1 MYELSIG
8 VLVSSHPA
16 RWQSGMLNRCLS
28 GITSQTRQPNQV
40 VIANDIHQLGAAW
53 CKQNA
58 LSALTT
64 DWVAVIDSDDEMLP
78 QHLEVLE
85 REQLIS
91 KADLVYS
98 WFEPVNMSDPF
109 PPHFFTDPWDPEHP
123 RHTTTTIMARRDMMS
138 KVGYEQTK
146 VEGHPYAEDDW
157 LLSCGLIDLG
167 AKVHHVAE
175 RTWRYHY
182 TGHNTSGFAHNGDA
196 RFGVL

>member
-28 GITSQTRQPNQV
+28 GITSQSRLPDQV
-40 VIANDIHQLGAAW
+40 VIANDIRKQGAAW

-58 LSALTT
+58 LEALTT
-64 DWVAVIDSDDEMLP
+64 DWVAVIDSDDQMMP

-85 REQLIS
+85 REQLS
-91 KADLVYS
+91 SGADLVYS

-109 PPHFFTDPWDPEHP
+109 PPHFFTDPWDPENP
-123 RHTTTTIMARRDMMS
+123 RHTTTTIMARRSMLA
-138 KVGYEQTK
+138 KVGYKASEDPN
-146 VEGHPYAEDDW
+146 HPFSEEDW
-157 LLSCGLIDLG
+157 TTTCGLIDLG

-175 RTWRYHY
+175 RTWKWHM
-182 TGHNTSGFAHNGDA
+182 TGHNTSGLPHNGDA
-196 RFGVL
+196 RFGVI